1 MPGQNFDDPFNLL
14 KLGAGCLY
22 ILVGLAVLAMAFDL
36 MQEEL
41 ISKFCWFGKKI
52 GLLEPDEEE
61 EEAGGGE
68 ASKHEDDK
76 EAKSKDKVD
85 DK

>member
-1 MPGQNFDDPFNLL
+1 VPGQNFDDPFNLL

-61 EEAGGGE
+61 EEAGG
-68 ASKHEDDK
+68 EDDK
-76 EAKSKDKVD
+76 EAKSKDKID